1 MADGPAGFTPDFS
14 CPALLRVPASCMPSA
29 RTGLSPS
36 SAGRSKPFRY
46 WHARSCGPYN
56 PAGALTPAV
65 WAPPR
70 SLATTWG
77 ITIVFS
83 SYGYLDVSV
92 PHVRPLPGK
101 VAGLQP
107 AGLPHSEIRGSM
119 AICAYPRLIAA
130 YHVLLRLLEPRYP
143 PSALIFFS
151 YVRTC
156 PKASAA
162 LVLFSSS
169 FHHVKDLVRHRW
181 RLWRIRGSNP

>member
-92 PHVRPLPGK
+92 PHVRLSYDIPFTWW
-101 VAGLQP
+101 VAPFGYLRIKSYWP
-107 AGLPHSEIRGSM
+107 IPVAFRSLSRPSSP
-119 AICAYPRLIAA
+119 PRA
-130 YHVLLRLLEPRYP
+130 
-143 PSALIFFS
+143 
-151 YVRTC
+151 
-156 PKASAA
+156 KASTVCPCLLSLSVHIYA
-162 LVLFSSS
+162 LR
-169 FHHVKDLVRHRW
+169 HVSD
-181 RLWRIRGSNP
+181 